1 MKQVWKNS
9 PSSPPSRER
18 TFDPTW
24 LILRT
29 SSNPSCTGMAGVRP
43 INSNIMQIHMGF
55 SGSQLCRPCNQ
66 VPKAMTQIGSQM
78 QIAQHVTKLSVKLGA
93 EWAHPLT
100 IKALRRLRSGNSTA
114 LQIYIH

>member
-1 MKQVWKNS
+1 MKQVWGDS

-43 INSNIMQIHMGF
+43 GAYNITHIIYR
-55 SGSQLCRPCNQ
+55 SSAQLCRLCNQ
-66 VPKAMTQIGSQM
+66 LHNAMTQIGSWM

-93 EWAHPLT
+93 
-100 IKALRRLRSGNSTA
+100 G
-114 LQIYIH
+114 